1 MRLTMVIQRLQAQC
15 LSAVK
20 EEDEELDDLLESCL
34 DELERERAVSSNLR
48 QEIGLLRRSTDN
60 SMSA

>member
-1 MRLTMVIQRLQAQC
+1 MLIQRLQSQC

-34 DELERERAVSSNLR
+34 DELEREREVSSNLR
-48 QEIGLLRRSTDN
+48 QEIGLLRRSTDRN
-60 SMSA
+60 LMSA